1 MAYFLGSDATVCLT
15 TESATYGVQVSLAA
29 GAYAVSGASGAVTNG
44 IAQMTAANLSSS
56 AGLVDLTAL
65 DLGIGAMDEDISYMG
80 ARTPLKAEV
89 HKTTTV
95 TLTLKKKN
103 DTFDVIYTGDLNSNI
118 ARWGVKND
126 GTLYNGLEEPGIDG
140 YYSFGY
146 RLAIYLQEYA
156 HPEYVPPAYEEVM
169 TIKNAQLTGHTITLN
184 ADGTQEE
191 TLEFTSSVQPDISS
205 SAVTASTSAGVF

>member
-1 MAYFLGSDATVCLT
+1 MAYFLGSDATVSLT
-15 TESATYGVQVSLAA
+15 TESATYGVIVTESA
-29 GAYAVSGASGAVTNG
+29 GAYAVSGTGVAVTNG
-44 IAQMTAANLSSS
+44 IAQMTAPNLSSS

-65 DLGIGAMDEDISYMG
+65 DVGIGAMDEDITYMG
-80 ARTPLKAEV
+80 ARTPLKAEI

-146 RLAIYLQEYA
+146 RLAIYLQEYGSN
-156 HPEYVPPAYEEVM
+156 PEVM
-169 TIKNAQLTGHTITLN
+169 TVFNAQLTGHSISLN

-191 TLEFTSSVQPDISS
+191 TLEFTSSVQPKLSGSASTVSS
-205 SAVTASTSAGVF
+205 SAGAF

>member
-1 MAYFLGSDATVCLT
+1 MAYFLGSDATVSLT
-15 TESATYGVQVSLAA
+15 TESVTYGVIVTETA
-29 GAYAVSGASGAVTNG
+29 GAYAVSGTAASVTNG
-44 IAQMTAANLSSS
+44 IAHMGTGNLLST

-65 DLGIGAMDEDISYMG
+65 DVGIGAMDEDITYMG
-80 ARTPLKAEV
+80 ARTPLKAEI

-103 DTFDVIYTGDLNSNI
+103 DTFDVIYSGDLNSNI

-126 GTLYNGLEEPGIDG
+126 GTLYNGLEEPGVDG

-146 RLAIYLQEYA
+146 RLAIYLQEYGSN
-156 HPEYVPPAYEEVM
+156 PEVM
-169 TIKNAQLTGHTITLN
+169 TIKNAQMTGHSISLN

-205 SAVTASTSAGVF
+205 SAVATSSSAGAF

>member
-1 MAYFLGSDATVCLT
+1 MAYFLGSDATVSLT
-15 TESATYGVQVSLAA
+15 TESVTYGVIVTETA
-29 GAYAVSGASGAVTNG
+29 GAYAVSGTAASVTNG
-44 IAQMTAANLSSS
+44 IVHMGVSNLASS
-56 AGLVDLTAL
+56 AGLVDLTAV
-65 DLGIGAMDEDISYMG
+65 DLGIGAMDEDITYMG
-80 ARTPLKAEV
+80 ARTPLKAEI

-103 DTFDVIYTGDLNSNI
+103 DNFDVIFTGDKDSNI

-146 RLAIYLQEYA
+146 RLAIYLQEYGSN
-156 HPEYVPPAYEEVM
+156 PEVM
-169 TIKNAQLTGHTITLN
+169 TIKNAQLTGHSISLN

-205 SAVTASTSAGVF
+205 SAVATSSSAGVF

>member
-1 MAYFLGSDATVCLT
+1 MAYFLGSDATVSLT
-15 TESATYGVQVSLAA
+15 TESVTYGVIVTETA
-29 GAYAVSGASGAVTNG
+29 GAYAVSGTAASVTNG
-44 IAQMTAANLSSS
+44 IAHMGTGNLLST

-65 DLGIGAMDEDISYMG
+65 DVGIGAMDEDITYMG
-80 ARTPLKAEV
+80 ARTPLKAEI

-103 DTFDVIYTGDLNSNI
+103 DTFEVIYSGDLNSNI

-126 GTLYNGLEEPGIDG
+126 GTLYNGLEEPGVDG

-146 RLAIYLQEYA
+146 RLAIYLQEYGSN
-156 HPEYVPPAYEEVM
+156 PEVM
-169 TIKNAQLTGHTITLN
+169 TIKNAQMTGHSISLN

-205 SAVTASTSAGVF
+205 SAVATSSSAGAF

>member
-1 MAYFLGSDATVCLT
+1 MAYFLGSDATVSLT
-15 TESATYGVQVSLAA
+15 TESATYGVQVSLSA
-29 GAYAVSGASGAVTNG
+29 GAYAVSGAAAAVTNG
-44 IAQMTAANLSSS
+44 IAQMTASNLSSS

-65 DLGIGAMDEDISYMG
+65 DLGIGAMDEDITYMG

-89 HKTTTV
+89 HKVTTV

-103 DTFDVIYTGDLNSNI
+103 DTFDVIYTGDLNNNI

-126 GTLYNGLEEPGIDG
+126 GTLYNGLEEPGVDG

-146 RLAIYLQEYA
+146 RLAIYLQEYGSN
-156 HPEYVPPAYEEVM
+156 PEVM
-169 TIKNAQLTGHTITLN
+169 TIKNAQMTGHNISLN

-205 SAVTASTSAGVF
+205 SAVATSSSAGAF

>member
-1 MAYFLGSDATVCLT
+1 MAYFLGSDATVSLT
-15 TESATYGVQVSLAA
+15 TESVTYGVIVTETA
-29 GAYAVSGASGAVTNG
+29 GAYAVSGTAASVTNG
-44 IAQMTAANLSSS
+44 IAHMGTGNLLST

-65 DLGIGAMDEDISYMG
+65 DVGIGAMDEDITYMG
-80 ARTPLKAEV
+80 ARTPLKAEI

-103 DTFDVIYTGDLNSNI
+103 DTFDVIYTGDLNNNI

-126 GTLYNGLEEPGIDG
+126 GTLYNGLEEPGVDG

-146 RLAIYLQEYA
+146 RLAIYLQEYGSN
-156 HPEYVPPAYEEVM
+156 PEVM
-169 TIKNAQLTGHTITLN
+169 TIKNAQMTGHSISLN

-205 SAVTASTSAGVF
+205 SAVTASSSAGAF

>member
-1 MAYFLGSDATVCLT
+1 MAYFLGSDATVSLT

-29 GAYAVSGASGAVTNG
+29 GAYAVSGAAAAVTNG
-44 IAQMTAANLSSS
+44 IPQMTAANLSSS
-56 AGLVDLTAL
+56 AGLVDLTGL
-65 DLGIGAMDEDISYMG
+65 DLGLGAMDEDVSYLG

-146 RLAIYLQEYA
+146 RLAIYLQEYGSY
-156 HPEYVPPAYEEVM
+156 PEVM

-191 TLEFTSSVQPDISS
+191 TLEFTSSVQPY
-205 SAVTASTSAGVF
+205 VTGVANLEASTEANF

>member
-15 TESATYGVQVSLAA
+15 TESVTYGVIVTETA
-29 GAYAVSGASGAVTNG
+29 GAYAVSGTAASVTNG
-44 IAQMTAANLSSS
+44 IVHMGVSNLASS

-65 DLGIGAMDEDISYMG
+65 DVGIGAMDEDITYMG
-80 ARTPLKAEV
+80 ARTPLKAEI

-95 TLTLKKKN
+95 SLTLKKKN
-103 DTFDVIYTGDLNSNI
+103 DTFDVIYSGDLNSNI

-146 RLAIYLQEYA
+146 RLAIYLQEYGSN
-156 HPEYVPPAYEEVM
+156 PEVM
-169 TIKNAQLTGHTITLN
+169 TIKNAQMTGHSISLN

-205 SAVTASTSAGVF
+205 SAVPTSSSAGAF

>member
-1 MAYFLGSDATVCLT
+1 MAYFLGSDATVSLT
-15 TESATYGVQVSLAA
+15 TESVTYGVIVTETA
-29 GAYAVSGASGAVTNG
+29 GAYAVSGTAASVTNG
-44 IAQMTAANLSSS
+44 IAHMGTGNLLST

-65 DLGIGAMDEDISYMG
+65 DVGIGAMDEDITYMG
-80 ARTPLKAEV
+80 ARTPLKAEI

-103 DTFDVIYTGDLNSNI
+103 DTFDVIYSGDLNSNI

-126 GTLYNGLEEPGIDG
+126 GTLYNGLEEPGVDG

-146 RLAIYLQEYA
+146 RLAIYLQEYGSN
-156 HPEYVPPAYEEVM
+156 PEVM
-169 TIKNAQLTGHTITLN
+169 TIKNAQMTGHSISLN

-205 SAVTASTSAGVF
+205 SAVTASSSAGAF

>member
-1 MAYFLGSDATVCLT
+1 
-15 TESATYGVQVSLAA
+15 
-29 GAYAVSGASGAVTNG
+29 VTNG
-44 IAQMTAANLSSS
+44 IAQMTASNLSSS

-65 DLGIGAMDEDISYMG
+65 DLGIGAMDEDITYMG
-80 ARTPLKAEV
+80 ARTPLKAEI

-103 DTFDVIYTGDLNSNI
+103 DTFDVIYSGDLNSNI

-146 RLAIYLQEYA
+146 RLVIYLQEYA
-156 HPEYVPPAYEEVM
+156 HPGYVPPAYEEVM
-169 TIKNAQLTGHTITLN
+169 TIKNAQMTGHSISLN

-205 SAVTASTSAGVF
+205 SAVATSSSAGAF

>member
-1 MAYFLGSDATVCLT
+1 MAYFLGSDATVSLT
-15 TESATYGVQVSLAA
+15 TESVTYGVIVTETA
-29 GAYAVSGASGAVTNG
+29 GAYAVSGTAASVTNG
-44 IAQMTAANLSSS
+44 IAHMCTGNLLST

-65 DLGIGAMDEDISYMG
+65 DVGIGAMDEDITYMG

-89 HKTTTV
+89 HKVTTV

-103 DTFDVIYTGDLNSNI
+103 DTFDVIYTGDLNNNI

-146 RLAIYLQEYA
+146 RLVIYLQEYA
-156 HPEYVPPAYEEVM
+156 HPGYVPPAYEEVM
-169 TIKNAQLTGHTITLN
+169 TIKNAQMTGHSISLN

-205 SAVTASTSAGVF
+205 SAVTASSSAGAF

>member
-1 MAYFLGSDATVCLT
+1 MAYFLGSDATVSLT
-15 TESATYGVQVSLAA
+15 TESVTYGVIVTETA
-29 GAYAVSGASGAVTNG
+29 GAYAVSGTAASVTNG
-44 IAQMTAANLSSS
+44 IVHMGVSNLASS
-56 AGLVDLTAL
+56 AGLVDLTAV
-65 DLGIGAMDEDISYMG
+65 DLGIGAMDEDITYMG
-80 ARTPLKAEV
+80 ARTPLKAEI

-103 DTFDVIYTGDLNSNI
+103 DNFDVIFTGDKDSNI

-126 GTLYNGLEEPGIDG
+126 GTLYTGLEEPGIDG

-169 TIKNAQLTGHTITLN
+169 TIKNAQLTGHSISLN

>member
-1 MAYFLGSDATVCLT
+1 MAYFLGSDCEVALT

-29 GAYAVSGASGAVTNG
+29 GAYAVSGAAAAVTNG
-44 IAQMTAANLSSS
+44 IPQMTAANLSSS
-56 AGLVDLTAL
+56 AGLVDLTGL
-65 DLGIGAMDEDISYMG
+65 ELGIGAMDEDILYLG

-146 RLAIYLQEYA
+146 RLAIYLQEYGSY
-156 HPEYVPPAYEEVM
+156 PEVM

-191 TLEFTSSVQPDISS
+191 TLEFTSSVQPYVTGVANLVSS
-205 SAVTASTSAGVF
+205 TAVNF

>member
-1 MAYFLGSDATVCLT
+1 MAYFLGSDATVSLT
-15 TESATYGVQVSLAA
+15 TESVTYGVIVTETA
-29 GAYAVSGASGAVTNG
+29 GAYAVSGTAASVTNG
-44 IAQMTAANLSSS
+44 IVHMGVSNLASS
-56 AGLVDLTAL
+56 AGLVDLTAV
-65 DLGIGAMDEDISYMG
+65 DLGIGAMDEDITYMG
-80 ARTPLKAEV
+80 ARTPLKAEI

-103 DTFDVIYTGDLNSNI
+103 NNFDVIFTGDKDSNI

-146 RLAIYLQEYA
+146 RLAIYLQEYGSN
-156 HPEYVPPAYEEVM
+156 PEVM
-169 TIKNAQLTGHTITLN
+169 TIKNAQLTGHSISLN

>member
-15 TESATYGVQVSLAA
+15 TESATYGVQVSLAS
-29 GAYAVSGASGAVTNG
+29 GAYAVSGATSAVTNG

-103 DTFDVIYTGDLNSNI
+103 DNFDVIYSGDNNSNI
-118 ARWGVKND
+118 ARWGVKFD
-126 GTLYNGLEEPGIDG
+126 GTLYDGLEEPGVDG

-146 RLAIYLQEYA
+146 RLAIYLQEYSSY
-156 HPEYVPPAYEEVM
+156 PECM
-169 TIKNAQLTGHTITLN
+169 TIRNAQMTGHTLTLN
-184 ADGTQEE
+184 PDGTQEE
-191 TLEFTSSVQPDISS
+191 TLEFTSNVDPQIQATAISASS
-205 SAVTASTSAGVF
+205 SAGAF

>member
-1 MAYFLGSDATVCLT
+1 MAYFLGSDATVSLT
-15 TESATYGVQVSLAA
+15 TESVTYGVIVTETA
-29 GAYAVSGASGAVTNG
+29 GAYAVSGTAAAVTNG
-44 IAQMTAANLSSS
+44 IVHMGVSNLASS

-65 DLGIGAMDEDISYMG
+65 DVGIGAMDEDITYMG
-80 ARTPLKAEV
+80 ARTPLKAEI

-95 TLTLKKKN
+95 SLTLKKKN
-103 DTFDVIYTGDLNSNI
+103 DTFDVIYSGDLNSNI

-146 RLAIYLQEYA
+146 RLAIYLQEYGSN
-156 HPEYVPPAYEEVM
+156 PEVM
-169 TIKNAQLTGHTITLN
+169 TIKNAQMTGHSISLN

-205 SAVTASTSAGVF
+205 SAVPTSSSAGAF

>member
-1 MAYFLGSDATVCLT
+1 MAYFLGSDATVSLT
-15 TESATYGVQVSLAA
+15 TESVTYGVIVTETA
-29 GAYAVSGASGAVTNG
+29 GAYAVSGTAASVTNG
-44 IAQMTAANLSSS
+44 IVHMGVSNLASS
-56 AGLVDLTAL
+56 AGLVDLTAV
-65 DLGIGAMDEDISYMG
+65 DLGIGAMDEDITYMG
-80 ARTPLKAEV
+80 ARTPLKAEI

-103 DTFDVIYTGDLNSNI
+103 DNFDVIFTGDKDSNI

-156 HPEYVPPAYEEVM
+156 HPGYVPPAYEEVM
-169 TIKNAQLTGHTITLN
+169 TIKNAQLTGHSISLN

>member
-1 MAYFLGSDATVCLT
+1 M
-15 TESATYGVQVSLAA
+15 
-29 GAYAVSGASGAVTNG
+29 TNG
-44 IAQMTAANLSSS
+44 IAQMTAANLLST
-56 AGLVDLTAL
+56 AGLVDLTGL
-65 DLGIGAMDEDISYMG
+65 DLGIGAMDEDVSYLG

-103 DTFDVIYTGDLNSNI
+103 DNFDVIYSGDLNSNI

-146 RLAIYLQEYA
+146 RLAIYLQEYGSY
-156 HPEYVPPAYEEVM
+156 PEVM
-169 TIKNAQLTGHTITLN
+169 TIKNAQMTGHSISLN

-191 TLEFTSSVQPDISS
+191 TLEFTSSVQPVIDT
-205 SAVTASTSAGVF
+205 AAKTASSSAGVF

>member
-1 MAYFLGSDATVCLT
+1 MAYFLGSDATVSLT
-15 TESATYGVQVSLAA
+15 TESVTYGVIVTETA
-29 GAYAVSGASGAVTNG
+29 GAYAVSGTAASVTNG
-44 IAQMTAANLSSS
+44 IAHMGTGNLLST

-65 DLGIGAMDEDISYMG
+65 DVGIGAMDEDITYMG
-80 ARTPLKAEV
+80 ARTPLKAEI

-103 DTFDVIYTGDLNSNI
+103 DTFDVIYTGDLNNNI

-146 RLAIYLQEYA
+146 RLVIYLQEYA
-156 HPEYVPPAYEEVM
+156 HPGYVPPAYEEVM
-169 TIKNAQLTGHTITLN
+169 TIKNAQMTGHSISLN

-205 SAVTASTSAGVF
+205 SAVATSSSAGAF